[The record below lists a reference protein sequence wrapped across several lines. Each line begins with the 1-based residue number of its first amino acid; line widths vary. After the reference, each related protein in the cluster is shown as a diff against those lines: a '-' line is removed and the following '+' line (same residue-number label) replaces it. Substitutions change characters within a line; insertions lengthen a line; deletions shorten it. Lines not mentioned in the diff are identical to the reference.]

1 LVIFFRS
8 LVRILLVVWTFAM
21 GFAELLIT
29 RPATRELRA
38 EWLHR
43 FCKKATKRFGIEI
56 TSVGTFPERGALI
69 TNHQSYIDILV
80 LAALHRCV
88 FVSKAEIA
96 KWPVVGW
103 MTTMAGTLYV
113 HRGRGGSADRAR
125 AGMQEVADSGLPV
138 VFFPEGTT
146 TNGQEMLKFHSGI
159 LAQAMLVDEPVTAA
173 YIQYSLGEGNAPGAS
188 VADDVA
194 FWGDQ
199 TMWPHMWR
207 FVGLRNVRVKVR
219 FADGPIAFSSDV
231 LHRKQVAVEA
241 REAVLRLAP
250 EGALQGVGT
259 QEQGVALPS

>member
-1 LVIFFRS
+1 LRSFFRS
-8 LVRILLVVWTFAM
+8 AVRIVRVVWMFAM
-21 GFAELLIT
+21 EFAKLLIT
-29 RPATRELRA
+29 RPATRQLRA
-38 EWLHR
+38 DWLHG
-43 FCKKATKRFGIEI
+43 FCRKAVRRFGIEI
-56 TSVGTFPERGALI
+56 SSVGTFPERGALI

-80 LAALHRCV
+80 LAALHPCV

-125 AGMQEVADSGLPV
+125 AGMQELADEGLPV

-146 TNGQEMLKFHSGI
+146 TNGQEVLKFHSGI

-173 YIQYSLGEGNAPGAS
+173 YIQYSLGEGNEPGAS

-219 FADGPIAFSSDV
+219 FADGPIVFSSDV

-241 REAVLRLAP
+241 RAAVMALAP
-250 EGALQGVGT
+250 AGIPVEVPVSET
-259 QEQGVALPS
+259 V

>member
-1 LVIFFRS
+1 
-8 LVRILLVVWTFAM
+8 M
-21 GFAELLIT
+21 GFAGLVIS
-29 RPATRELRA
+29 RPATRQLRA
-38 EWLHR
+38 AWLHR
-43 FCKKATKRFGIEI
+43 FCKKLTRRFGIEI
-56 TSVGTFPERGALI
+56 SSTGAFPERGALI
-69 TNHQSYIDILV
+69 TNHQTYIDILV
-80 LAALHRCV
+80 LAALHPCV

-146 TNGQEMLKFHSGI
+146 TNGQEVLKFHSGI
-159 LAQAMLVDEPVTAA
+159 LAQAMLVDEPVTAG
-173 YIQYSLGEGNAPGAS
+173 YIEYSLGEGNEAGAS

-207 FVGLRNVRVKVR
+207 FVGLRNVRAKVR

-231 LHRKQVAVEA
+231 LHRKEVAVEA
-241 REAVLRLAP
+241 RSAVVALAP
-250 EGALQGVGT
+250 ENSLQDAGA
-259 QEQGVALPS
+259 QELGATSR